1 MSKLTFTV
9 EAETP
14 QELMTYVKAMDLSIA
29 LDYIANEIR
38 TETKYGEMSQES
50 LTRLVERIR
59 NYVYDALN
67 GID

>member
-59 NYVYDALN
+59 NHVYDALN
-67 GID
+67 GTD